1 MTMDTH
7 REETHRGDG
16 RSGDGRGDWRSARMV
31 LDNGGLDADHR
42 MQHELIR
49 RFVALP
55 GEEAERKPALALLNE
70 LRRVSVRHF
79 LREERVQASMRY
91 PHLEEHRAQHRR
103 LATLLDDIIGQV
115 DAEESAFEY
124 SYVKAK
130 ADELLQFWFFDH
142 FVKADLPMKS
152 HLAKFAVR

>member
-1 MTMDTH
+1 MTMDMH
-7 REETHRGDG
+7 REDSHR
-16 RSGDGRGDWRSARMV
+16 SDWRSGRMV

-49 RFVALP
+49 RFVQLPADESGRLQALH
-55 GEEAERKPALALLNE
+55 LLDE
-70 LRRVSVRHF
+70 LRRVSIRHF
-79 LREERVQASMRY
+79 MREERVQASMRY

-115 DAEESAFEY
+115 DAGESAFDY
-124 SYVKAK
+124 GYVKSK

-142 FVKADLPMKS
+142 FAKADLPMKS
-152 HLAKFAVR
+152 YLAKFAVR

>member
-1 MTMDTH
+1 MAMDLHKEESH
-7 REETHRGDG
+7 RA
-16 RSGDGRGDWRSARMV
+16 DWRSGRMA

-49 RFVALP
+49 RFVQLPADESGRLQALH
-55 GEEAERKPALALLNE
+55 LLDE
-70 LRRVSVRHF
+70 LRRVSIRHF
-79 LREERVQASMRY
+79 MREERVQASMRY

-115 DAEESAFEY
+115 DAGESAFDY
-124 SYVKAK
+124 GYVKNK

-142 FVKADLPMKS
+142 FAKADLPMKS
-152 HLAKFAVR
+152 YLAKFAVR